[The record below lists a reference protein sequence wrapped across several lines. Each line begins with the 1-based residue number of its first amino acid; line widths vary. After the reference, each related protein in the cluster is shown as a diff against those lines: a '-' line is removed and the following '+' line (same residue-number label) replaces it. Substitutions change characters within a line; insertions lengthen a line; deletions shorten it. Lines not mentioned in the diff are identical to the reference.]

1 MINITDKNQCCGC
14 TACASV
20 CGHNS
25 ITMVEDAE
33 GFKFPKVD
41 VATCVNCGLCEKV
54 CPMLH
59 PESERSVRRVIG
71 AKHQDVVVRK
81 ACSSG
86 GVFSLL
92 AEVFIVEGGVVVGCA
107 MDKNLHA
114 VHIICETLED
124 IIRLRSSKY
133 VQSNVEGIFP
143 QVRKQLLDG
152 RKVLFSGTPCQVA
165 GLRKFLIKPFD
176 NLYCVDVLCHGVPS
190 PKLFKEYKEMMEQL
204 YGSHALFI
212 SFRSKRKEWKRLYIN
227 LHFDNGKEYFKNATF
242 DPYMQL
248 FLSNK
253 SQRNAC
259 FHCPF
264 TTTNRQGDLS
274 LGDFWGIGRDFPDL
288 DDDKGISMILI
299 NSDKGKEM
307 YSKIMHQ
314 IISFESNLDQ
324 AIYGNK
330 VLVEN
335 ILGEMQRNRYYA
347 TYVTE
352 GLQVSFNKHTQ
363 HYSFWREY
371 YIRLM
376 RWGLDFIRYM
386 RHTSY

>member
-20 CGHNS
+20 CGHGS

-33 GFKFPKVD
+33 GFKFPNID
-41 VATCVNCGLCEKV
+41 TATCVGCGLCEKV

-59 PESERSVRRVIG
+59 PESERSVKQVIG
-71 AKHQDVVVRK
+71 AKHQDAVVRK
-81 ACSSG
+81 TSSSG

-92 AEVFIVEGGVVVGCA
+92 AEVFIVDGGVVVGCA
-107 MDKNLHA
+107 MDKNLQA
-114 VHIICETLED
+114 VHIICETIED

-143 QVRKQLLDG
+143 QVRKLLRDG

-165 GLRKFLIKPFD
+165 GLRRFLVKPFG
-176 NLYCVDVLCHGVPS
+176 NLFCVDVLCHGVPS
-190 PKLFKEYKEMMEQL
+190 PKLFREYKEMMEQQ
-204 YGSHALFI
+204 YGSQAH
-212 SFRSKRKEWKRLYIN
+212 SVNFRSKKKEWKRLYIN
-227 LHFDNGKEYFKNATF
+227 FRFDNGKEYFKNATF

-248 FLSNK
+248 FLGNK

-264 TTTNRQGDLS
+264 TTTNRQGDIS
-274 LGDFWGIGRDFPDL
+274 LGDFWGIGKNFPGL

-299 NSDKGKEM
+299 NSDKGEEM
-307 YSKIMHQ
+307 YSKIMYQ
-314 IISFESNLDQ
+314 ITSFESNLDQ

-335 ILGEMQRNRYYA
+335 ILGEEQRDCYYSTFVA
-347 TYVTE
+347 D
-352 GLQVSFNKHTQ
+352 GLRVSFEKHTR
-363 HYSFWREY
+363 YFSFWKES
-371 YIRLM
+371 YIHLM
-376 RWGLDFIRYM
+376 RWGLDFIRYIC
-386 RHTSY
+386 HISY